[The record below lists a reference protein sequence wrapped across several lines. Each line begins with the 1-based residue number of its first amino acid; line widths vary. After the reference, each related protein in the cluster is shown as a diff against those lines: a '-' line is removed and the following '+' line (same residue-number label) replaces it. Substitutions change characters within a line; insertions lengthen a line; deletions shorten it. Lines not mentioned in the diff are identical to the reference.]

1 MDISRSL
8 FRRIASRDD
17 NCSDKQKGKYDD
29 IDELKDVAQVDKQLE
44 RYQRDTLRA
53 IRPQQVYCMG
63 FFENKNGLY
72 RISREVELSVLTKPV
87 ELKIVAKEFENSLK
101 YSGYKYIHQGM
112 YIIGIKGM
120 TRKKLGAKVLITL
133 LDKRW
138 DTINKASLGYLE
150 GDMNENMLITYIA
163 PDLMMPVN
171 EFIDKMSFGFQT
183 KGYEEF
189 KGTNLLISIEFIGR
203 LTNRS
208 ASKYKI
214 NVNDV
219 IEKMHSKGI
228 KFMSPLIIDSEERA
242 GEKWPISEFIKN
254 KTLSQPENFISYQD
268 SKGNVSIRFTNYKT
282 RASDDLDAESSDRDI
297 IDNRRHSISELM
309 EKLDHESEIKYY
321 EDKLRD
327 IADEY
332 NNSMKSEWP
341 KIRDKELYFYR
352 ELSRI
357 KKQKKEKSLVIETP
371 RTQEIKIEQIKSEEP
386 REEIQKLDKVLSE
399 EEQWEVNEK
408 LLLESYEEENNLIE
422 EIENIEEED
431 NAEQYNDF
439 IDSLDEEGLHN
450 LDNAMEAMEVDLGT
464 GKRKRYGEGSVK
476 NEGER
481 ERPARAAG
489 RWPPEKEEY
498 SYHYIPGQY
507 RHMGTKRRDFEKP
520 IKFQNQKSDGAIL
533 NLAAHDPI
541 DWPNIISIWKG
552 LIVQKYI
559 QNQHNIGNK
568 VEDMITYLETF
579 LGESAKVLWEQ
590 WVEKNPN
597 NYEEL
602 KRAGSNPH
610 NFANIVSNIIIA
622 EDPELGYTTLQNER
636 LKEIEKLTL
645 TSWKGIKEFS
655 QHYLYNATTAKQ
667 GYNKGIVER
676 YFNKLPDPLGSMIF
690 EEYKKETEGA
700 EINISQAITFVFKQ
714 LRKICTGIQ
723 AQRSMKH
730 SDYNFCNKI
739 IQIPLS
745 YGEDRPRNKR
755 NHRYQS
761 RNSNNIKTK
770 KRYFLR
776 RSDNR
781 APFLHKR
788 NVRRYNPKKT
798 YDKTCRCFICNSPD
812 HLSRTCPNKDQ
823 KRYSS
828 KYEEQERVLII
839 DSVNENILVCD
850 DEIKDDESIY
860 SIIETDEIENTNEEY
875 ESTDEELDLIDE
887 LAGLKIE
894 MMDQLNCE
902 HDWIR
907 GKGDYNIKCA
917 FCIYYPSQ
925 DNRVTC
931 SICLKQACA
940 ECIKANKQK
949 WRKEI
954 ELESDERILSSR
966 VRVLENRINKL
977 EVELEN
983 LKINYDIKALP
994 ENKDIQNTEFKEQVM
1009 TLKDSNTAKIIQLK
1023 DAITNF
1029 GNKYIVK
1036 LPFKEILGIRIPV
1049 KVKLSPKVSYKILA
1063 LVDTGCTKN
1072 IIHDKYFI
1080 KCPEIVHT
1088 IDDNKAEVS
1097 TDMSGIKKIH
1107 NQLAHNVE
1115 VYINGTKY
1123 IIDEI
1128 TIRNLS
1134 MISDDM
1140 IIGLRFLQ
1148 QSVQTTVIHEQGITF
1163 IPYQNNVPY
1172 ISEVRKRGGARIK
1185 PDNLEAL
1192 NLESEERINEYE
1204 LSENI
1209 DIYYISNSNIECI
1222 GLQAFAPNW
1231 YRDIKSKKDI
1241 EKIVQRLED
1250 IQIIGEIPMKYW
1262 EKNAIECKINIIN
1275 PEYIIKTSP
1284 IEATPKDIEEF
1295 KMHIEELLK
1304 LGAIRESRSP
1314 HRSAAFIVRN
1324 HAEEV
1329 RGKSRMVINYKRLN
1343 DNTIEDAYNIPNKQE
1358 WINRI
1363 QGSKYFSKFDLKA
1376 GFWQVKMAEES
1387 IEWTA
1392 FTCPQG
1398 HYEWLVMPLGLKN
1411 APALFQRK
1419 MQNIFN
1425 DNQEFVLVYIDDL
1438 LIFSKTY
1445 KDHIAHLELF
1455 FRKVEQNG
1463 LILSKKKME
1472 ICKEKVNFLGH
1483 EIGEGKIH
1491 LQEHIAKKILQF
1503 PDAMNDKKKLQQF
1516 LGLVNYA
1523 RNHINNLAKL
1533 AGPLYAK
1540 LRKNGQKYFNSED
1553 IKLVR
1558 LIKEKVKELKPL
1570 ELPLEESYF
1579 IIETDASQQGWG
1591 AILKQRPTKFS
1602 AKSEEKICRY
1612 ASGSYKLKT
1621 VNNTDREI
1629 MAIINAINAFRLYL
1643 GFKEFTVRTDCEA
1656 ICRYYNQLNSKKS
1669 STRRW
1674 ILFEDIITGNGYRVI
1689 FEHIKGKDNSLPDML
1704 SRLTIFQV

>member
-1 MDISRSL
+1 MDLSRSL

-17 NCSDKQKGKYDD
+17 KSLSCIDKQKGKNED
-29 IDELKDVAQVDKQLE
+29 IDELEDIAEVDKQLE

-53 IRPQQVYCMG
+53 IRPQQIYCMG

-87 ELKIVAKEFENSLK
+87 ELKIVAKEFENGLK

-138 DTINKASLGYLE
+138 DTIDKAALGFLE

-163 PDLMMPVN
+163 PDLMMPIK

-189 KGTNLLISIEFIGR
+189 KGTNLLVSIEFIGR

-219 IEKMHSKGI
+219 IENMHSKGI
-228 KFMSPLIIDSEERA
+228 TFMSPLKISSEERA
-242 GEKWPISEFIKN
+242 GEEWKISDLIES
-254 KTLSQPENFISYQD
+254 KTLSQPENYISYQN
-268 SKGNVSIRFTNYKT
+268 SKGNTSIRFINYKPRT
-282 RASDDLDAESSDRDI
+282 TDDLETEASDRNI
-297 IDNRRHSISELM
+297 IDNRRHSVSEFM
-309 EKLDHESEIKYY
+309 EKLDQESEIKYY
-321 EDKLRD
+321 ENKLKE
-327 IADEY
+327 INEEY
-332 NNSMKSEWP
+332 NNSMKCEWP

-352 ELSRI
+352 ELARV
-357 KKQKKEKSLVIETP
+357 KKVKKNEDMAVEIFKNQET
-371 RTQEIKIEQIKSEEP
+371 KIEQIKRKEQDKHDKEEQNLGK
-386 REEIQKLDKVLSE
+386 ILSE
-399 EEQWEVNEK
+399 EEQWAENER
-408 LLLESYEEENNLIE
+408 LFLESYEEEINLIN
-422 EIENIEEED
+422 EIENIKNEID

-439 IDSLDEEGLHN
+439 INTLDEVGLHN

-464 GKRKRYGEGSVK
+464 GKRKRYGEGTVK

-489 RWPPEKEEY
+489 KWPPDREEF
-498 SYHYIPGQY
+498 SYNYIPGQY

-520 IKFQNQKSDGAIL
+520 VKFQNQRSDGAIL

-559 QNQHNIGNK
+559 QNQHNIGSK

-610 NFANIVSNIIIA
+610 NFANVISNIIIA

-636 LKEIEKLTL
+636 LKEIENLTL

-667 GYNKGIVER
+667 GYNRGIVER

-739 IQIPLS
+739 VQIPLS
-745 YGEDRPRNKR
+745 YGEDKPRSKRIYKHQNR
-755 NHRYQS
+755 NH
-761 RNSNNIKTK
+761 NNIRTK

-860 SIIETDEIENTNEEY
+860 SIIETDEVETINEEY
-875 ESTDEELDLIDE
+875 ESSDEELDLIDE
-887 LAGLKIE
+887 LAGLKVE

-925 DNRVTC
+925 ENRVTC
-931 SICLKQACA
+931 SICLEQACA

-954 ELESDERILSSR
+954 ELESDEKTLSSR
-966 VRVLENRINKL
+966 VRVLENRLNKL

-983 LKINYDIKALP
+983 LKNNCDIKALP
-994 ENKDIQNTEFKEQVM
+994 ENKDIQNTEFKEQLI
-1009 TLKDSNTAKIIQLK
+1009 TLKDS
-1023 DAITNF
+1023 
-1029 GNKYIVK
+1029 
-1036 LPFKEILGIRIPV
+1036 
-1049 KVKLSPKVSYKILA
+1049 
-1063 LVDTGCTKN
+1063 
-1072 IIHDKYFI
+1072 
-1080 KCPEIVHT
+1080 
-1088 IDDNKAEVS
+1088 
-1097 TDMSGIKKIH
+1097 
-1107 NQLAHNVE
+1107 
-1115 VYINGTKY
+1115 
-1123 IIDEI
+1123 
-1128 TIRNLS
+1128 
-1134 MISDDM
+1134 
-1140 IIGLRFLQ
+1140 
-1148 QSVQTTVIHEQGITF
+1148 
-1163 IPYQNNVPY
+1163 
-1172 ISEVRKRGGARIK
+1172 
-1185 PDNLEAL
+1185 
-1192 NLESEERINEYE
+1192 
-1204 LSENI
+1204 
-1209 DIYYISNSNIECI
+1209 
-1222 GLQAFAPNW
+1222 
-1231 YRDIKSKKDI
+1231 
-1241 EKIVQRLED
+1241 
-1250 IQIIGEIPMKYW
+1250 
-1262 EKNAIECKINIIN
+1262 
-1275 PEYIIKTSP
+1275 
-1284 IEATPKDIEEF
+1284 
-1295 KMHIEELLK
+1295 
-1304 LGAIRESRSP
+1304 
-1314 HRSAAFIVRN
+1314 
-1324 HAEEV
+1324 
-1329 RGKSRMVINYKRLN
+1329 
-1343 DNTIEDAYNIPNKQE
+1343 
-1358 WINRI
+1358 
-1363 QGSKYFSKFDLKA
+1363 
-1376 GFWQVKMAEES
+1376 
-1387 IEWTA
+1387 
-1392 FTCPQG
+1392 
-1398 HYEWLVMPLGLKN
+1398 
-1411 APALFQRK
+1411 
-1419 MQNIFN
+1419 
-1425 DNQEFVLVYIDDL
+1425 
-1438 LIFSKTY
+1438 
-1445 KDHIAHLELF
+1445 
-1455 FRKVEQNG
+1455 
-1463 LILSKKKME
+1463 
-1472 ICKEKVNFLGH
+1472 
-1483 EIGEGKIH
+1483 
-1491 LQEHIAKKILQF
+1491 
-1503 PDAMNDKKKLQQF
+1503 
-1516 LGLVNYA
+1516 
-1523 RNHINNLAKL
+1523 
-1533 AGPLYAK
+1533 
-1540 LRKNGQKYFNSED
+1540 
-1553 IKLVR
+1553 
-1558 LIKEKVKELKPL
+1558 
-1570 ELPLEESYF
+1570 
-1579 IIETDASQQGWG
+1579 
-1591 AILKQRPTKFS
+1591 
-1602 AKSEEKICRY
+1602 
-1612 ASGSYKLKT
+1612 
-1621 VNNTDREI
+1621 
-1629 MAIINAINAFRLYL
+1629 
-1643 GFKEFTVRTDCEA
+1643 
-1656 ICRYYNQLNSKKS
+1656 
-1669 STRRW
+1669 
-1674 ILFEDIITGNGYRVI
+1674 
-1689 FEHIKGKDNSLPDML
+1689 
-1704 SRLTIFQV
+1704 